1 MKISSVGNNSFLFNN
16 VALKSEK
23 KVSNPI
29 KRTSLFLSSVT
40 ASAVA
45 AATMATPVTT
55 KKIEEGLES
64 IGYEKGNVFVKK
76 NFSKKEMIPFMD
88 TFKDLTPEFLPEH
101 TKYTKEDIN
110 EFKKF
115 LNADTKLG
123 NHILKNYFPEAVNVF
138 SVLKYNNKTQVYKD
152 KNLYSAVMNLIM
164 SSPKEDEH
172 LSILKYKGKTYDL
185 GVASDSQKYLRENYK
200 DKSISPSAEVKTFI
214 DNVASFLDKQ
224 VLPEKME
231 LYRGE
236 RYGVFENVKIG
247 DKSINLGEM
256 MQSAA
261 QSKDYNEIE
270 KVKEFVLNNEI
281 TVTQPAFMSTSANKD
296 TALERKNGIFWIF
309 ETEPNTKGAYLE
321 GLNTSFYTFQDEVL
335 LQKNSKIKLM
345 SCDYNSDEN
354 IWCIRAKVSN
364 T

>member
-1 MKISSVGNNSFLFNN
+1 MKISSVVNNSFLFNN

-29 KRTSLFLSSVT
+29 KRSSLFLSSVT

-45 AATMATPVTT
+45 AATLATPVTT
-55 KKIEEGLES
+55 KQIEEGLENV
-64 IGYEKGNVFVKK
+64 GYEKGKVFVKK
-76 NFSKKEMIPFMD
+76 KFSRKEMIPFMD
-88 TFKDLTPEFLPEH
+88 TFKDLTPEILPEY
-101 TKYTKEDIN
+101 TKYTMEDIN
-110 EFKKF
+110 EFKNF

-152 KNLYSAVMNLIM
+152 KNLYNAITNLII

-172 LSILKYKGKTYDL
+172 LSILKYKGKTYDK

-214 DNVASFLDKQ
+214 DNLSSFLDKQ

-256 MQSAA
+256 MQNAA
-261 QSKDYNEIE
+261 QSKNYNEIE

-345 SCDYNSDEN
+345 SCDYNSYDN
-354 IWCIRAKVSN
+354 IWCIKAKVSN